1 MVLQGEEEGFAPPF
15 DSSMYGASFSPSTP
29 GTEYAIEYDDCDAL
43 AAFFT
48 LEDESSEQAR
58 ALLPEGV
65 EPFSEPMQGGVLV
78 ARYPFSTVGEY
89 NEFIA
94 LLQVEDTNGEMA
106 YYIPYIYVTNDAAMA
121 AGRELAGAPKK
132 MADIEF
138 EREGSV
144 YEATMERPTGK
155 RLLSLTATPEQRAT
169 GGMVDALLPSPTPL
183 LSVRHLPPVEGGDGL
198 TQLVEWYADFEFEED
213 KEGRKMWNGPASVAY
228 ESHSAQDPVHKL
240 QPDSVLMGA
249 YSEFSMELGVTEVQ
263 KEWDL

>member
-1 MVLQGEEEGFAPPF
+1 MVLQGDEEGFAPPF
-15 DSSMYGASFSPSTP
+15 DSSIYGASFSPSTP

-48 LEDESSEQAR
+48 IEEDAPVR
-58 ALLPEGV
+58 GLLPEGV

-89 NEFIA
+89 NEVIC
-94 LLQVEDTNGEMA
+94 LLQVKDTNGEMA

-132 MADIEF
+132 IADIEF

-144 YEATMERPTGK
+144 YEATMERPEGK
-155 RLLSLTATPEQRAT
+155 RLLTLTATPEQRAT

-183 LSVRHLPPVEGGDGL
+183 LSVRHVPPIEGGDGL
-198 TQLVEWYADFEFEED
+198 TQLVEWYADFDFEQD
-213 KEGRKMWNGPASVAY
+213 DQGRKMWSGPASVSY
-228 ESHSAQDPVHKL
+228 DSHSTHDPVHKL
-240 QPDSVLMGA
+240 QPESVLMGA
-249 YSEFSMELGVTEVQ
+249 YSKFTMELGVTEVH
-263 KEWDL
+263 KEWDH